1 MDMKLSGQVAIVT
14 GAARGV
20 GRAIALHLAR
30 LGADVM
36 VADKNFAA
44 ATEFGERIAAG
55 SVDEEV
61 RGLGRRAARYEG
73 DLSDPAHA
81 RRMVDAC
88 LDAFGRVDIL
98 VNNAGGM
105 ITPMERSFPSTVPAE
120 DVRTLFDLNYMTLM
134 NCCQAVAEPMKARH
148 AGAIVNISS
157 SAARFIMAGGKS
169 ATYGAA
175 KAAAT
180 HFTRSLALELAPF
193 GIRVNAI
200 APSMIGTARILAQ
213 AEARGIGTASDAASS
228 PLGRLANPEDIA
240 LVVEFL
246 VTELSRYVVGQCISV
261 CGGRHVTAS

>member
-1 MDMKLSGQVAIVT
+1 MEMKLSGQVAIVT

-44 ATEFGERIAAG
+44 ATEFGEHIAGG
-55 SVDEEV
+55 SVEDEV
-61 RGLGRRAARYEG
+61 RALGRRAARYEG
-73 DLSDPAHA
+73 DLSDPGHA
-81 RRMVDAC
+81 RRMAQEC
-88 LDAFGRVDIL
+88 LDTFGRIDIL

-105 ITPMERSFPSTVPAE
+105 ITPMERSFPSAVPME

-134 NCCQAVAEPMKARH
+134 NCCQAVAEPMKARGT
-148 AGAIVNISS
+148 GAIVNISS

>member
-1 MDMKLSGQVAIVT
+1 MEQKLNGQVAIVT

-30 LGADVM
+30 LGADLLL
-36 VADKNFAA
+36 ADKNFAA
-44 ATEFGERIAAG
+44 ATAFGEQIDGG
-55 SVDEEV
+55 SVDREV
-61 RGLGRRAARYEG
+61 RALGRRAATFEG
-73 DLSDPAHA
+73 DLADPAQAQAMA
-81 RRMVDAC
+81 RVG
-88 LDAFGRVDIL
+88 LQQLGRIDIL

-105 ITPMERSFPSTVPAE
+105 ITPMDRSFPTRVPPE
-120 DVRTLFDLNYMTLM
+120 DIRTLFDLNYMTM
-134 NCCQAVAEPMKARH
+134 VNCCQAVAPALQEQG

-200 APSMIGTARILAQ
+200 APTMITTARIVAQ
-213 AEARGIGTASDAASS
+213 AEARGIGTSSDAAAS
-228 PLGRLANPEDIA
+228 PLGRLANAQDIA

-261 CGGRHVTAS
+261 CGGRHVTPS

>member
-1 MDMKLSGQVAIVT
+1 MEQKLSGQVAIVT

-36 VADKNFAA
+36 VADKDFAA
-44 ATEFGERIAAG
+44 ATEFGEHIEGG
-55 SVDEEV
+55 SVDAEI
-61 RGLGRRAARYEG
+61 RTLGRRTQRFEG
-73 DLSDPAHA
+73 DLVDPAQA
-81 RRMVDAC
+81 QALVQQCIDS
-88 LDAFGRVDIL
+88 LGRIDIL
-98 VNNAGGM
+98 INNAGGM
-105 ITPMERSFPSTVPAE
+105 ITPMDRSFPSRVPPE
-120 DVRTLFDLNYMTLM
+120 DVRTLFDLNYMTMM
-134 NCCQAVAEPMKARH
+134 NCCQAVAGPLQTQRS
-148 AGAIVNISS
+148 GAIVNISS

-180 HFTRSLALELAPF
+180 HYTRSLALELAPF

-240 LVVEFL
+240 LVAEFL
-246 VTELSRYVVGQCISV
+246 VTDLSRYVVGQSISV